1 MPEHLSGTFLSIK
14 VKMDKLQYCKKIL
27 EKVSFDKELLRKEYE
42 KALKLLSGEEADAL
56 GLWYNE
62 KFRNNNGQQSD
73 NSKKK

>member
-1 MPEHLSGTFLSIK
+1 
-14 VKMDKLQYCKKIL
+14 MDKLQYCKNIL

-62 KFRNNNGQQSD
+62 KFRNNHGQQSD